1 MILLPLRA
9 LKRKMHIYPPLMPN
23 IRDWPIHKLYEDR
36 GGLINT
42 VDQLTLDHILEKHG
56 ERIGDLMS
64 RVCYL
69 ELIRLKETPW
79 KVDPPNEQQFW
90 KRVRSEVTANEKH
103 KPDVRLQNNTEI
115 LRRII
120 HRYTTEIAGNFKEST
135 FLFARRILTLFFK
148 RLLNAAA
155 GKNYRKLWRTK
166 LELYERIRLHG
177 DVNHVRNMFGHG
189 TVVMLP
195 THLSNLDSVLIGYA
209 LDEVVGLPAFSYGA
223 GLNLYE
229 SELFAFYMT
238 RLGAYRVDRRK
249 KNPIYLDSLKFM
261 SQVMLEKGTNSL
273 FFPGGTR
280 SRSGEIEKELKYGL
294 LNSLLAAQRS
304 IYQGGGNQ
312 KIIVIP
318 MIIGYHCTLEAQTL
332 ISSYLKATGEEKYV
346 ASGRKNL
353 SLRNIISFAWKFFA
367 RSSEIHLSFG
377 EPMDVLGFKLDANAR
392 SIDERNQEVDIR
404 EFFSLYGK
412 IEANRQRESVYT
424 RKLADKVVENY
435 HRYYVVLTSHLAAF
449 TAFHL
454 LRKLHPTMDLYAVLR
469 LPVEMLSIPLPL
481 FRNTF
486 SLYLDKLKEMEKAG
500 TLKLQEELH
509 TLDIDTS
516 IQHGVKYLGSFHAIW
531 PLRFGQNDDII
542 AKNPML
548 VYYYHNRLSGYDLE
562 DAILWD
568 QEKVIQAQDRLQQAE
583 D

>member
-1 MILLPLRA
+1 
-9 LKRKMHIYPPLMPN
+9 LKSKVRIYTSLIPN

-36 GGLINT
+36 EGLIQV
-42 VDQLTLDHILEKHG
+42 VDKLTLDHIVEKHG
-56 ERIGDLMS
+56 DRIGDLIS

-69 ELIRLKETPW
+69 ELIRLKENPW
-79 KVDPPNEQQFW
+79 KVDPPNEAQFW

-103 KPDVRLQNNTEI
+103 KPDVRFQNNAEI
-115 LRRII
+115 LRKII
-120 HRYTTEIAGNFKEST
+120 HRYTEEIAGDFKEST
-135 FLFARRILTLFFK
+135 FLFARKFLTIFFK

-155 GKNYRKLWRTK
+155 GKNYRRLFRTK
-166 LELYERIRLHG
+166 LELYERIRIHG
-177 DVNHVRNMFGHG
+177 DVDHVRNMFSHG
-189 TVVMLP
+189 TVVILP

-209 LDEVVGLPAFSYGA
+209 LDHVCGLPAFSYGA

-229 SELFAFYMT
+229 SELFAFYMS

-280 SRSGEIEKELKYGL
+280 SRSGEIETELKYGL

-304 IYQGGGNQ
+304 IFQSGSNQ

-318 MIIGYHCTLEAQTL
+318 LIIGYHCTLEAQPL

-353 SLRNIISFAWKFFA
+353 SLRNILSFAWKFFA

-377 EPMDVLGFKLDANAR
+377 EPMDVLGYKLDAEAK
-392 SIDERNQEVDIR
+392 SIDERNHEVDIR
-404 EFFSLYGK
+404 EFFSLHGK

-449 TAFHL
+449 TAFEL
-454 LRKLHPTMDLYAVLR
+454 LKKLHPTMDLYALLR
-469 LPVEMLSIPLPL
+469 LPVEMLRIPLPL

-486 SLYLDKLKEMEKAG
+486 ALFLEELKNKEKAG
-500 TLKLQEELH
+500 ELKLQEELH
-509 TLDIDTS
+509 TLDIDAS
-516 IQHGVKYLGSFHAIW
+516 IQHGIKYLGAFHAIW
-531 PLRFGQNDDII
+531 PLKMGQQDDVI
-542 AKNPML
+542 ARNPML
-548 VYYYHNRLSGYDLE
+548 VYYYHNRLCGFNLE
-562 DAILWD
+562 EAIHLD
-568 QEKVIQAQDRLQQAE
+568 QEKVLQAQDRLQQAE
-583 D
+583 E